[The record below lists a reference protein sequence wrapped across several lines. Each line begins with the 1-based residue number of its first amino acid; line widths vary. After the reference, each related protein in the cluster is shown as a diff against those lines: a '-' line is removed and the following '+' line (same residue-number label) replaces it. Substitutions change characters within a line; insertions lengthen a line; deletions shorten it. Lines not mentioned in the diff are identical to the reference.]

1 MSNAKRPYNPSH
13 TPSPSESSRAPNV
26 IRTSAYGRG
35 LIERHEEVRDVSNRL
50 YWPGDASGVTLES
63 ESHYDMRDRSWAEIE
78 QKLRDISFNSS
89 LMSRVAVGG
98 SLRDKATMRFA
109 HNKRNLVNLT
119 DDWKKRAL
127 STTKTSLQGSKFIER
142 HEEQKGISNRL
153 HWPGGASGVTLGPG
167 YDMRDRSR
175 AEIEQRL
182 RDIGINASLASRVA
196 VGAGLRGEA
205 AKRFAKDNRN
215 LVNLTD
221 DQQRHLLQVNL
232 PNYEAIVR
240 RGSHVYLTQNEFDA
254 LVSFVYN
261 PGRGWPG
268 VRAAIN
274 SGDKRK
280 AVKIIEKQVRSKGK
294 VLRGLVKRRHDEAML
309 LLEGRY

>member
-1 MSNAKRPYNPSH
+1 MSGSNCTCNPSY
-13 TPSPSESSRAPNV
+13 TRSSSESLRAP
-26 IRTSAYGRG
+26 SA
-35 LIERHEEVRDVSNRL
+35 
-50 YWPGDASGVTLES
+50 
-63 ESHYDMRDRSWAEIE
+63 
-78 QKLRDISFNSS
+78 
-89 LMSRVAVGG
+89 
-98 SLRDKATMRFA
+98 
-109 HNKRNLVNLT
+109 
-119 DDWKKRAL
+119 
-127 STTKTSLQGSKFIER
+127 TKTSLQGSGFIER
-142 HEEQKGISNRL
+142 HEEMRGVSNRL

-175 AEIEQRL
+175 AEIEQKL
-182 RDIGINASLASRVA
+182 RDIGISSSLVPRVA
-196 VGAGLRGEA
+196 AGAGLRGEA
-205 AKRFAKDNRN
+205 ARKFARDNKN

-221 DQQRHLLQVNL
+221 DQQKRLLQVNL
-232 PNYEAIVR
+232 PSYEAIVR
-240 RGSHVYLTQNEFDA
+240 RGTHVYLTQNEFDA

-280 AVKIIEKQVRSKGK
+280 AVMIIEEQVRSKGK

>member
-1 MSNAKRPYNPSH
+1 M
-13 TPSPSESSRAPNV
+13 
-26 IRTSAYGRG
+26 RG
-35 LIERHEEVRDVSNRL
+35 V
-50 YWPGDASGVTLES
+50 
-63 ESHYDMRDRSWAEIE
+63 
-78 QKLRDISFNSS
+78 
-89 LMSRVAVGG
+89 
-98 SLRDKATMRFA
+98 
-109 HNKRNLVNLT
+109 
-119 DDWKKRAL
+119 
-127 STTKTSLQGSKFIER
+127 
-142 HEEQKGISNRL
+142 SNRL

-175 AEIEQRL
+175 AEVEQKL
-182 RDIGINASLASRVA
+182 RSIKIPSDLAA
-196 VGAGLRGEA
+196 KAAAGAGLRGEA
-205 AKRFAKDNRN
+205 ARKFARDNKN

-221 DQQRHLLQVNL
+221 DQQSRLLQVNL
-232 PNYEAIVR
+232 PSYEAIVR
-240 RGSHVYLTQNEFDA
+240 RGTHVYLTQNEFDA

-280 AVKIIEKQVRSKGK
+280 AVRIIEEQVRSKGK